1 MGAVT
6 DTSQTQDPAPSGES
20 EPGADPLESLVGE
33 WLDLTQCGEALG
45 VSASRARR
53 LIQEHQLAA
62 VVTAP
67 GAGQRVP
74 AALIQ
79 HGAIVKGVPGLLTL
93 LHDGRYDD
101 REILTWLFS
110 PDESLPGRPID
121 ALRENRGSE
130 VKRRAQAMAL

>member
-1 MGAVT
+1 VT
-6 DTSQTQDPAPSGES
+6 DTTQGQDPASHAESAPS
-20 EPGADPLESLVGE
+20 DPLDALVGE
-33 WLDLTQCGEALG
+33 WLDWSECGRALG
-45 VSASRARR
+45 VSVSRVRR

-62 VVTAP
+62 AVTAR

-74 AALIQ
+74 AGLIQ
-79 HGAIVKGVPGLLTL
+79 DGAIVKGVPGLLTL

-110 PDESLPGRPID
+110 DDDSLPGRPID

>member
-1 MGAVT
+1 VT
-6 DTSQTQDPAPSGES
+6 DTTQGSDPAAQAD
-20 EPGADPLESLVGE
+20 ADPLEALVGD
-33 WLDLTQCGEALG
+33 WLDWSQCGEALG
-45 VSASRARR
+45 VSVSRVRR

-62 VVTAP
+62 AVTERS
-67 GAGQRVP
+67 AGQRVP

-79 HGAIVKGVPGLLTL
+79 DGAIVKGVPGLLTL

-110 PDESLPGRPID
+110 EDDSLPGRPID
-121 ALRENRGSE
+121 ALRENRGAE